1 MRRLSIILSL
11 LLIQGVVSA
20 QDKVVTGRV
29 VNERGDGI
37 EYVSIGIPK
46 DTVFT
51 VSDTQGYFRLLIPDG
66 KTEDIVFKHVSYETF
81 SVSPEYCYSADDDM
95 IVTLADNVL
104 PEAVV
109 FPDAG
114 KTVTVLG
121 KGVRWAGCWFGLSNK
136 WGGIKDEEWGS
147 IERIRKPTRIDRA
160 EIEARLS
167 EAQKAVLSFVIYKV
181 DREDSEFIPMQHIP
195 VYQTILDSDGR
206 KNMVFEEPETLILEP
221 GKYYFAIR
229 FVEFIGNGSLEC
241 QGYFKSAYER
251 SDELKV
257 PLSLGLKVIG
267 TEYNR

>member
-51 VSDTQGYFRLLIPDG
+51 VSDTQGYFRLLIPAG

-95 IVTLADNVL
+95 IVTLVDNVL

-121 KGVRWAGCWFGLSNK
+121 KGVRWAGASFGLGNGL
-136 WGGIKDEEWGS
+136 GGIKDEEWGS
-147 IERIRKPTRIDRA
+147 IETIKKTTRIDRA
-160 EIEARLS
+160 EIVAKLFD
-167 EAQKAVLSFVIYKV
+167 AQKAVLSFVVYQV
-181 DREDSEFIPMQHIP
+181 DENGNFIPMQHIP
-195 VYQTILDSDGR
+195 VYQTILDSEGR
-206 KNMVFEEPETLILEP
+206 RNLVFEEPETLILEP

-229 FVEFIGNGSLEC
+229 FVEFIGKGSLDC
-241 QGYFKSAYER
+241 LGYFKGAYDR
-251 SDELKV
+251 STNRTV